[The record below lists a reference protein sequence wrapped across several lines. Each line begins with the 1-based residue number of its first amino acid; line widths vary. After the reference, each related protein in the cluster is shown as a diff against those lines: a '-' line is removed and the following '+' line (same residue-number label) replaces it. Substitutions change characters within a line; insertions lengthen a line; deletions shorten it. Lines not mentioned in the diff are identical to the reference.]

1 MKLGLFVVSIGKK
14 GYSAVSKMRT
24 SPRDAYDII
33 IQTNEPL
40 GGRNMS
46 IRNKLLISYIVLIL
60 SFASVEVY
68 LIGQMENHNASIQ
81 NIKNKSL
88 RIALLSNQLVLDVI
102 QVQQYLT
109 DISATRGQDGLNDG
123 IAQAQGFATDFNDKL
138 KELGTLGVESTL
150 LDSFQTSFDAYHQ
163 YGQKMANVYIE
174 GGPSKGNLLMEDFDA
189 TAEQINDKINAYRD
203 DSLKQIHADIEGL
216 DSAVQQSSR
225 IAWISLGVLILVTLA
240 SSFILSRPILILI
253 SGIKR
258 ASESVFENSKRLFR
272 SSEKSG
278 AEAEQMEMKITQIA
292 RSLREQTLQIKS
304 ILDSTQS
311 TTLNLE
317 KENEYLD
324 KTATIAAESATIAS
338 IGKDKLHAGVLS
350 LFEMLTQMEQATGKV
365 QSLGQRTDEIEHIV
379 HLINTISEQTNML
392 ALNAAIEAARAGEHG
407 KGFAVVAE
415 KVRELSEET
424 TIATKDIAKEVRQ
437 IQDDTHSVMDVM
449 EKNLLQFNAEVHNI
463 DENNHTLLLI
473 LQSANNTAE
482 HIQQVKGIFNSNKE
496 NMLHVESMIANIT
509 ASTEQ
514 SSAFSQEVL
523 SMVIEQTE
531 SAKEIS
537 KQSKILDLV
546 AQELKTQT
554 LKA

>member
-1 MKLGLFVVSIGKK
+1 
-14 GYSAVSKMRT
+14 
-24 SPRDAYDII
+24 
-33 IQTNEPL
+33 
-40 GGRNMS
+40 MS
-46 IRNKLLISYIVLIL
+46 IRSKLLISYIVLIL
-60 SFASVEVY
+60 SFASVEMY

-102 QVQQYLT
+102 QVQQYFT
-109 DISATRGQDGLNDG
+109 DISATRGLDGLDDG

-138 KELGTLGVESTL
+138 KELGTLGVDSTL
-150 LDSFQTSFDAYHQ
+150 LDSFKTSFDDYHQ
-163 YGQKMANVYIE
+163 YGLKMAHAYME
-174 GGPSKGNLLMEDFDA
+174 GGPSSGNLLMDDFDN
-189 TAEQINDKINAYRD
+189 TAVTINGKINAYRD
-203 DSLKQIHADIEGL
+203 NSLNQIHADIDEL
-216 DSAVQQSSR
+216 DSAVQRSSH
-225 IAWISLGVLILVTLA
+225 IAWIALGVLILVTLA
-240 SSFILSRPILILI
+240 SSFMLSRPILILI
-253 SGIKR
+253 SSIKR

-278 AEAEQMEMKITQIA
+278 AEAEQMEIKITQIA
-292 RSLREQTLQIKS
+292 QSLGEQTLQIKS
-304 ILDSTQS
+304 ILDTTQS
-311 TTLNLE
+311 TTSNLE

-350 LFEMLTQMEQATGKV
+350 LFEMLTQIEQATEKV

-379 HLINTISEQTNML
+379 QLINTISDQTNML

-415 KVRELSEET
+415 KVRELSVET
-424 TIATKDIAKEVRQ
+424 TTATKDIAKEVRQ
-437 IQDDTHSVMDVM
+437 IQDDAHSVIAVM

-463 DENNHTLLLI
+463 DENNHTLLMI
-473 LQSANNTAE
+473 LQSANNTAQ
-482 HIQQVKGIFNSNKE
+482 HIQEVKDIFTSNKE

-523 SMVIEQTE
+523 AMVIEQTE

-537 KQSKILDLV
+537 MQSKMLDLV